1 MEVPGQY
8 WDAVQNGMRLVARKT
23 AAFKG
28 FPITVAGKTGT
39 AQTSTSRTNH
49 ALFVGFAPYDMP
61 EIAISV
67 RIAYGY
73 TSANAAALAS
83 NVMKYY
89 FDLEDPSLLIN
100 GVADVDES
108 QEVIE
113 D

>member
-1 MEVPGQY
+1 MPGEY
-8 WDAVQNGMRLVARKT
+8 WDAVQYGMRLVVNKT
-23 AAFKG
+23 AAFKH
-28 FPITVAGKTGT
+28 FPINVAGKTGT

-49 ALFVGFAPYDMP
+49 ALFVGFAPYENP
-61 EIAISV
+61 EIAVSV

-83 NVMKYY
+83 DVMKYY
-89 FDLEDPSLLIN
+89 FELEDKSELIN
-100 GVADVDES
+100 GIANVDES